1 MFGHLLRAHC
11 GGNSSNS
18 LSKDLDRVRRHWQG
32 PCWVAVVVVDA
43 EVWELKLPRS
53 IMPLWEGCPAVD
65 GLYGCCRCA
74 RARVRRAVPQCTAC
88 DKAALER
95 LSLGSGC
102 TSRLQGLPSPRGLG
116 EWLARR
122 IRRGAALLPGARAHK
137 VVERVAPS
145 RADDAVTAER
155 DIAKRTSLSITTRNA
170 AIRLDGARY
179 NKLHIPLLCGHRH
192 SPPAKRSH

>member
-1 MFGHLLRAHC
+1 MISPLRKPGRYGLSGRGCLPGHLARAHA

-95 LSLGSGC
+95 RLIRVGLDVAIARLAESERSRGMACAEDSSG
-102 TSRLQGLPSPRGLG
+102 
-116 EWLARR
+116 
-122 IRRGAALLPGARAHK
+122 RGASPGSSSAQGGRA
-137 VVERVAPS
+137 S
-145 RADDAVTAER
+145 RAVTR
-155 DIAKRTSLSITTRNA
+155 RR
-170 AIRLDGARY
+170 RCYG
-179 NKLHIPLLCGHRH
+179 
-192 SPPAKRSH
+192 

>member
-1 MFGHLLRAHC
+1 MSAELAGALLGRCGCRRRGGVGAKAAPVHYVFVGGLPRRGRLVGLLPMRARTRSTSYAPPVHGLRQAALREGILVSGC
-11 GGNSSNS
+11 A
-18 LSKDLDRVRRHWQG
+18 LRLEACRRVR
-32 PCWVAVVVVDA
+32 
-43 EVWELKLPRS
+43 EVS
-53 IMPLWEGCPAVD
+53 GN
-65 GLYGCCRCA
+65 GL
-74 RARVRRAVPQCTAC
+74 
-88 DKAALER
+88 
-95 LSLGSGC
+95 
-102 TSRLQGLPSPRGLG
+102 RGG
-116 EWLARR
+116 FVGARR
-122 IRRGAALLPGARAHK
+122 FVPGARAHK

>member
-1 MFGHLLRAHC
+1 MQIGGCLPGHFARAHG

-122 IRRGAALLPGARAHK
+122 IRRGAALRSREL
-137 VVERVAPS
+137 ERTRWSSESRRYAPTTLL
-145 RADDAVTAER
+145 RLKE
-155 DIAKRTSLSITTRNA
+155 TSQSVR
-170 AIRLDGARY
+170 RY
-179 NKLHIPLLCGHRH
+179 L
-192 SPPAKRSH
+192 